1 MFNSVTK
8 SCSTT
13 ASKRC
18 LKRHVNLKIVCQK
31 SLQRWFEA
39 MPKRRLLASRK
50 TSQMRRSRLELSQVT
65 ESTFWIKSARFF
77 QERILIARTT
87 PSLSLS
93 KIHFLSLS
101 LSRSLSFPFLFLQ
114 SFTRTKRSLSLSL
127 SLSLYFSHTQ
137 NYVDTF
143 MYIEGGCTHYIR

>member
-87 PSLSLS
+87 PSLS

-101 LSRSLSFPFLFLQ
+101 FSFSLFPFPVFAKFY
-114 SFTRTKRSLSLSL
+114 SYKAFSLSLSL